1 MALSMT
7 DYYSLIARAV
17 STLPQNTDAARH
29 ELYER
34 ADRAL
39 IAQLHGRS
47 EAEVERERQ
56 ALNEAIRRVEGETPA
71 NAKQK
76 GPKTVAKL
84 LRDCFYVFG
93 ALGLVTVYQQTQ
105 STDDAGPVFGT
116 LIAAAIFG
124 LFSVGLMLAAAK
136 IGGVPF
142 QYDGDDTARI
152 EHWVR
157 TRLIWWTLYIILAL
171 VTFILLLVGWVLF
184 GHRAR

>member
-1 MALSMT
+1 MVLSMT

-34 ADRAL
+34 ADSAL

-47 EAEVERERQ
+47 EAEVKRERQ
-56 ALNEAIRRVEGETPA
+56 ALNEAIRRVEGETAA

-76 GPKTVAKL
+76 GPKIVAKFF
-84 LRDCFYVFG
+84 RDCFYIFG
-93 ALGLVTVYQQTQ
+93 GLGLVTVYRQTQ
-105 STDDAGPVFGT
+105 SIDYAGPVFGA
-116 LIAAAIFG
+116 LIAAAVLGF
-124 LFSVGLMLAAAK
+124 FSVGLMLAAAK

-142 QYDGDDTARI
+142 QYGGDDTARI
-152 EHWVR
+152 EHWLR

-171 VTFILLLVGWVLF
+171 VAFILLLLGWMLF
-184 GHRAR
+184 GHVR